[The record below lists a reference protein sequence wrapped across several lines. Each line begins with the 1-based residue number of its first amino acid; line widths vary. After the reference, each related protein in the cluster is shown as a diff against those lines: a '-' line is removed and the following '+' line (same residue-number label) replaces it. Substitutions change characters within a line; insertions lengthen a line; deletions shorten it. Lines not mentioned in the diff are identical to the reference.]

1 MSTGGDPSSFGL
13 SIRSFS
19 QSLDFPDP
27 VFHLLQLYTLLPQF
41 IQWLLLLEF
50 SCHELIL
57 VSEDH
62 CISAVFVHF
71 MD

>member
-1 MSTGGDPSSFGL
+1 MEPPSPPPQFWTFHSFL
-13 SIRSFS
+13 S
-19 QSLDFPDP
+19 QSLHFSNP
-27 VFHLLQLYTLLPQF
+27 VFHLLQLYTLLHQF

-50 SCHELIL
+50 SCCELIL